1 MFTISSMTTE
11 YLESP
16 LGLETQTVRFGWKI
30 ESRQRDWLQQ
40 SYRIRVASVKKGL
53 DTPDMWDSG
62 VMETETANELVYAG
76 APLQPCTPYY
86 WRVDVVSA
94 AGERASRD
102 GTFEMGLLDENF
114 TAQWIGRKNP
124 RSGWGLYF
132 RKAFAVSKK
141 IIRARAYFSG
151 LGIGEL

>member
-40 SYRIRVASVKKGL
+40 SCRIRVASVKKGL

-76 APLQPCTPYY
+76 ARC
-86 WRVDVVSA
+86 V
-94 AGERASRD
+94 
-102 GTFEMGLLDENF
+102 
-114 TAQWIGRKNP
+114 
-124 RSGWGLYF
+124 
-132 RKAFAVSKK
+132 
-141 IIRARAYFSG
+141 
-151 LGIGEL
+151 